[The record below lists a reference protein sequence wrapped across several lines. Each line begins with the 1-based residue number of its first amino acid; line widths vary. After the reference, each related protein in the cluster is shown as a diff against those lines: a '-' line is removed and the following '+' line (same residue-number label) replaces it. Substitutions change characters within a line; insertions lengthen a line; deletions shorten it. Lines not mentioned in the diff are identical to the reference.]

1 MQAQGA
7 DKKKYAE
14 EATMYNKIASSL
26 MDINYKERINNIYNK
41 VKGNTFDQKFK
52 LSYFK
57 LFYFLFFLIIYIS
70 NQHSVEKKI
79 RNINRLEKEVE
90 ELRTD
95 YITLKNN
102 FMFSRKET
110 EVLKK
115 AKEIGLQNSDVPPE
129 KIIIE

>member
-1 MQAQGA
+1 MSIKDRIG
-7 DKKKYAE
+7 DL
-14 EATMYNKIASSL
+14 YNKSK
-26 MDINYKERINNIYNK
+26 DNVINPKIN
-41 VKGNTFDQKFK
+41 

-79 RNINRLEKEVE
+79 RNINKLEKEVE

-115 AKEIGLQNSDVPPE
+115 AKDMGLENSNVPPE
-129 KIIIE
+129 KIIIK

>member
-1 MQAQGA
+1 MSIKDRIG
-7 DKKKYAE
+7 DL
-14 EATMYNKIASSL
+14 YNKSK
-26 MDINYKERINNIYNK
+26 DNVINPKI
-41 VKGNTFDQKFK
+41 K
-52 LSYFK
+52 LSYLK

-79 RNINRLEKEVE
+79 RNINKLEKEVE

-115 AKEIGLQNSDVPPE
+115 AKDMGLENSNVPPE
-129 KIIIE
+129 KIIIK

>member
-1 MQAQGA
+1 M
-7 DKKKYAE
+7 
-14 EATMYNKIASSL
+14 
-26 MDINYKERINNIYNK
+26 NYKERINNIYNK

-79 RNINRLEKEVE
+79 RNINLLEKEVE

-95 YITLKNN
+95 YITLKDN

>member
-1 MQAQGA
+1 MLLP
-7 DKKKYAE
+7 
-14 EATMYNKIASSL
+14 I
-26 MDINYKERINNIYNK
+26 
-41 VKGNTFDQKFK
+41 
-52 LSYFK
+52 
-57 LFYFLFFLIIYIS
+57 LIIIVTYTY
-70 NQHSVEKKI
+70 VMKKI
-79 RNINRLEKEVE
+79 RNINLLEKEVE